1 MPYYMYVS
9 LQDDD
14 KILVF
19 TLDAETGK
27 LTAKGEAPVSG
38 GPSSLTISPDRKVLY
53 VGHRNVPGISS
64 FRIDPGTGELTQS
77 GTVTPEAAP
86 TFLSTDRSGRYLLSS
101 YYDGAHAAV
110 HPIGDDGAVGG
121 PPI

>member
-19 TLDAETGK
+19 TMDGETGK
-27 LTAKGEAPVSG
+27 LTPKDELPVSG

-64 FRIDPGTGELTQS
+64 FRIDLDNGGLTKS
-77 GTVTPEAAP
+77 GTVTPEAAQLP
-86 TFLSTDRSGRYLLSS
+86 PFSPQTAMAG
-101 YYDGAHAAV
+101 
-110 HPIGDDGAVGG
+110 ICC
-121 PPI
+121 PPIIRAPM